1 MMTSLILL
9 VALGIGEQA
18 SRPAPPPPPPPTTQE
33 LSALVERV
41 VRLADLQHRKL
52 DLEEELAGKA
62 LGEGHPEVVALRAA
76 LADIAAAIQ
85 REGLQSYR
93 SEAYLLAERRVQIEN
108 QLARMRVGRE
118 HPDYRSAEMKL
129 AAIRAQQ
136 RAAAVAALGG
146 GLEAELRAEIARQPN
161 ELSPYLSLIEL
172 LTHAGRS
179 DEAAVLLGE
188 AQAALKRAG
197 GR

>member
-1 MMTSLILL
+1 MT
-9 VALGIGEQA
+9 
-18 SRPAPPPPPPPTTQE
+18 PQE
-33 LSALVERV
+33 LSSLVERV

-52 DLEEELAGKA
+52 DLEEELAGKT

-108 QLARMRVGRE
+108 QLARMRVGPE
-118 HPDYRSAEMKL
+118 HPDYRSAQTKL

-136 RAAAVAALGG
+136 RAAAIAALGG

>member
-1 MMTSLILL
+1 MTSLILL
-9 VALGIGEQA
+9 VALGIGDQA

-146 GLEAELRAEIARQPN
+146 GLEAELRAEIVRQPN

-179 DEAAVLLGE
+179 DEATVLLGE

>member
-1 MMTSLILL
+1 MMTSLFLV
-9 VALGIGEQA
+9 VALGVGGQA
-18 SRPAPPPPPPPTTQE
+18 SRPVPQPPTTPE
-33 LSALVERV
+33 LAALVERV
-41 VRLADLQHRKL
+41 VRLADLQQRKL

-62 LGEGHPEVVALRAA
+62 LGEGHPEVIALRAA

-93 SEAYLLAERRVQIEN
+93 SEAYLLAEKRVQLEN
-108 QLARMRVGRE
+108 GLARLRVGRE
-118 HPDYRSAEMKL
+118 HPDYRSAEMKV

-136 RAAAVAALGG
+136 RVAAVVALSA
-146 GLEAELRAEIARQPN
+146 GLEVQLRADIARQPN
-161 ELSPYLSLIEL
+161 EVSAYLSLVEM
-172 LTHAGRS
+172 LTHAGRA
-179 DEAAVLLGE
+179 DEALVLLSE